1 MSEPGL
7 WERVQQSLFKR
18 GINTVVEVVLWM
30 TLFYTIIGVIY
41 TVFHIELMG
50 ELRSALSGEFTI
62 FADLAAL
69 AAMVSGWPFLLGS
82 SLVCGVAGCGLF

>member
-1 MSEPGL
+1 MSEPGWL
-7 WERVQQSLFKR
+7 ERVQQTLFKW
-18 GINTVVEVVLWM
+18 GINTVVEVALWI
-30 TLFYTIIGVIY
+30 TLFYIIVGVIY

-62 FADLAAL
+62 FADIAAL
-69 AAMVSGWPFLLGS
+69 AAMVAFWPFLLLT